1 MSTLVEQETLGRR
14 RNSSSVK
21 PGSLPLSSCIAAP
34 STQIQMHS
42 FSISWASSVLDIY
55 VLAEINI
62 LNVLMLRGI
71 VVGVVVVFYTM
82 SSCPAPQI
90 DHPPPLKFLPPN

>member
-1 MSTLVEQETLGRR
+1 MSTLVEQETLGRQ

-21 PGSLPLSSCIAAP
+21 PGSLPLSSCITAP

-42 FSISWASSVLDIY
+42 FLISWASSGLDIY

-62 LNVLMLRGI
+62 SKVLMIQGIELR
-71 VVGVVVVFYTM
+71 VVVVVLQ
-82 SSCPAPQI
+82 SLHVLQLRLI
-90 DHPPPLKFLPPN
+90 IRHR

>member
-21 PGSLPLSSCIAAP
+21 RGSLPLSSCIAAP

-42 FSISWASSVLDIY
+42 FLISWASSGLDIY

-62 LNVLMLRGI
+62 SKVLMIQGIELR
-71 VVGVVVVFYTM
+71 VVVVVLQ
-82 SSCPAPQI
+82 SLHVLQRRLI
-90 DHPPPLKFLPPN
+90 IRHR

>member
-1 MSTLVEQETLGRR
+1 MSTLVEQETLGRQ

-21 PGSLPLSSCIAAP
+21 RGSLPLSSCITAP

-42 FSISWASSVLDIY
+42 FSISWASSELDIY

-62 LNVLMLRGI
+62 LNVLMLQGI
-71 VVGVVVVFYTM
+71 VVGIVVVFCTM
-82 SSCPAPQI
+82 FSCPAPCRLI
-90 DHPPPLKFLPPN
+90 ICHR

>member
-21 PGSLPLSSCIAAP
+21 AGSLPLSSCIAAP

-42 FSISWASSVLDIY
+42 FSISWASSGLDI

-62 LNVLMLRGI
+62 LNLLMLQGI
-71 VVGVVVVFYTM
+71 EMQVVVVVLQ
-82 SSCPAPQI
+82 SLHVLQLRLI
-90 DHPPPLKFLPPN
+90 IRHR